1 MAMAIAME
9 MAMVTTY
16 QCRIVFVVSFQI
28 VSIQEHLILVKLKR
42 CQTRKIGTTYDK
54 TPCPFILLNENLI
67 EKKVRTTH

>member
-1 MAMAIAME
+1 MAMAIAMK

-28 VSIQEHLILVKLKR
+28 VSIQEPLILVKLKR

-54 TPCPFILLNENLI
+54 TAYLYY
-67 EKKVRTTH
+67 